1 MLVSNQDIAAYCNEA
16 GIAYP
21 TTAEEKANVSF
32 AAATWKKEQ
41 LREIKGQQPSPA
53 QAASVLALAGAGALG
68 VGGLGLYLH
77 QNHRNQHAQAAA
89 DSSRSAS
96 AQTAQA
102 PPGATAAQAAAVA
115 RATQATPAPVAQAAS
130 ATSAAPA
137 TRAAPV
143 VQSPPVNPSPAG
155 PGARRLPAPGS
166 PGALALIA
174 RVVNAP
180 SLPLDTTPR
189 PTPDLSRATAFLPD
203 TSNGPIF
210 KYGYQKTF
218 DNRNPQV
225 PTRSLSGGS
234 LARQKGFDQYKSR
247 TNSGFHGDLAR
258 LQTPGDRL
266 RLYSEVAD
274 QGTPYAA
281 IKTAQALDALEGF
294 NDPNS
299 RPVLSYL
306 SGLTSEQLYGTLS
319 PREAAQF
326 GESVGFATRT
336 KANSSSQYGYEAAS
350 ERPSYEADKKIGGSG
365 EYALLLR
372 ALAAEGPG
380 DRGASL
386 ANLSYSAPGS
396 VFAKPGALDA
406 YIKGLRP
413 NTDTQTNIDKNRAST
428 FFPEPG
434 ASAEVYLGTD
444 KIKVGKETIY
454 SGLKADGS
462 PIKLS
467 DISYHPTDD
476 PSFYERQRR
485 WDHPTLSERKIRA
498 NYGNKPDLRYADKE
512 DAVIKNLQEPLPASD
527 PRFTRP
533 QESGIGDNIVFGRLQ
548 KGGDIVPL
556 DLSGFQSEAQ
566 SPAFRAAGQLFA
578 EHDAYAALNQASMPD
593 SLYQGRALELAR
605 EYSTDL
611 ESMNRAAEAISARK
625 SPDSARATGT
635 AAPADAPNPALR
647 GKYKNPRA
655 LRAGSGD
662 ALGRIY
668 RSLGSHSGLNPLS
681 LEAAIRSGDAHLA
694 NNLLAQEIPSY
705 VAEIGKHLNGLSL
718 DEKVG
723 VIGEAVSAGIHDLA
737 HALEHY
743 PQESAAFGAGRGP
756 GAFGV
761 DAYLKS
767 YVRDYAVT
775 RGLAADP
782 TGVATYHVPND
793 AFDLLAFKGYLDK
806 RGTLAAID
814 DQIRGARHP
823 LEGALRLDRLVSSV
837 RSTKEGDPNSNAT
850 RFAQFVF
857 DHPDRALASTTLTE
871 SSPSQV
877 NLMFA
882 TRLGSD
888 PTSGF
893 LNHNPD
899 RSSIQELI
907 DNQLD
912 NPGGNSTLN
921 ALVSGSNFNTPEGR
935 SYRAAARDAMGW
947 LERNA
952 AKIEDRK
959 AGLNRGVDFRRGPD
973 GELREVSI
981 GRGLA
986 IAAAEQGAFLAR
998 NTEGAAAPFT
1008 EDVGSHD
1015 FAVGDDQVEDRARN
1029 AQIEKGV
1036 AANDGAFTGPLQSE
1050 ADLVARQ
1057 YNRNRLNTHALG
1069 VGSHGAMADGEAAEA
1084 LERTRRYLG
1093 ELEAVRSQALAE
1105 QAQSP
1110 AQASISRNILSYVDS
1125 LKAARDQMPA
1135 WRRRR

>member
-1 MLVSNQDIAAYCNEA
+1 M
-16 GIAYP
+16 
-21 TTAEEKANVSF
+21 
-32 AAATWKKEQ
+32 
-41 LREIKGQQPSPA
+41 
-53 QAASVLALAGAGALG
+53 
-68 VGGLGLYLH
+68 
-77 QNHRNQHAQAAA
+77 
-89 DSSRSAS
+89 
-96 AQTAQA
+96 
-102 PPGATAAQAAAVA
+102 
-115 RATQATPAPVAQAAS
+115 
-130 ATSAAPA
+130 
-137 TRAAPV
+137 
-143 VQSPPVNPSPAG
+143 
-155 PGARRLPAPGS
+155 
-166 PGALALIA
+166 
-174 RVVNAP
+174 
-180 SLPLDTTPR
+180 
-189 PTPDLSRATAFLPD
+189 
-203 TSNGPIF
+203 
-210 KYGYQKTF
+210 
-218 DNRNPQV
+218 
-225 PTRSLSGGS
+225 
-234 LARQKGFDQYKSR
+234 
-247 TNSGFHGDLAR
+247 
-258 LQTPGDRL
+258 
-266 RLYSEVAD
+266 
-274 QGTPYAA
+274 
-281 IKTAQALDALEGF
+281 KTAQALEAFEGF

-299 RPVLSYL
+299 QPVLSYL
-306 SGLTSEQLYGTLS
+306 SGLTSEQLYGMLS
-319 PREAAQF
+319 PREAGQI

-350 ERPSYEADKKIGGSG
+350 ERPSFEAIQKVGGSS

-372 ALAAEGPG
+372 ALAAESAG

-396 VFAKPGALDA
+396 VFAKPGSLDA
-406 YIKGLRP
+406 YINNLKP
-413 NTDTQTNIDKNRAST
+413 NHEVQKEIDNREAST
-428 FFPEPG
+428 FFANPGGGAEP
-434 ASAEVYLGTD
+434 YLGTA
-444 KIKVGKETIY
+444 KIKAGKHLLY

-462 PIKLS
+462 PIKWS
-467 DISYHPTDD
+467 DVSYHPTDD
-476 PSFYERQRR
+476 PSFYERQGR
-485 WDHPTLSERKIRA
+485 WDHPVLPESRIRA

-512 DAVIKNLQEPLPASD
+512 DAVIKGQQEPLPSSD

-533 QESGIGDNIVFGRLQ
+533 QEGGIGDNIVFGRLQ

-556 DLSGFQSEAQ
+556 DLTGFQSEAQ

-578 EHDAYAALNQASMPD
+578 EHDAWAVTNQASMPD

-625 SPDSARATGT
+625 FSDSARAAGT

-662 ALGRIY
+662 ALERIY
-668 RSLGSHSGLNPLS
+668 RSLGSHLGLNPLS

-694 NNLLAQEIPSY
+694 NNLLAQEVPSY
-705 VAEIGKHLNGLSL
+705 VAQFGKHLNGLSQ

-899 RSSIQELI
+899 RFSIQELI
-907 DNQLD
+907 DNQLGD
-912 NPGGNSTLN
+912 PGGNSTMN
-921 ALVSGSNFNTPEGR
+921 ALFSGSNFNTPEGR
-935 SYRAAARDAMGW
+935 KNRAAAKDAMGW
-947 LERNA
+947 LGRNA

-973 GELREVSI
+973 GELHEVPI

-986 IAAAEQGAFLAR
+986 IAAAEQGAFLTR
-998 NTEGAAAPFT
+998 NTEGAATPFV
-1008 EDVGSHD
+1008 ESDGGHD
-1015 FAVGDDQVEDRARN
+1015 SMVGDDQVEDWARN
-1029 AQIEKGV
+1029 AQIERGV
-1036 AANDGAFTGPLQSE
+1036 AARGGALADSLQSE
-1050 ADLVARQ
+1050 ADQVARQ
-1057 YNRNRLNTHALG
+1057 YSRSRLNTHALG
-1069 VGSHGAMADGEAAEA
+1069 AGSYGAMADGEAAEA

-1093 ELEAVRSQALAE
+1093 ELGAVRGQALAAQAE
-1105 QAQSP
+1105 AQAAAQS
-1110 AQASISRNILSYVDS
+1110 SISQNILSYVDS
-1125 LKAARDQMPA
+1125 LKAARDRMPA
-1135 WRRRR
+1135 WRRR